1 MWGKQ
6 GKKLQQQINDI
17 FNELRRK
24 LCGEKQNKTKGDG
37 NMRKE
42 RMRKAEENQKRQIK
56 REENNSRNKSEKDKK
71 KEEKTG
77 YMEIE
82 KEKRRKYENR
92 SDREMKKK

>member
-71 KEEKTG
+71 KKRKLD
-77 YMEIE
+77 IW
-82 KEKRRKYENR
+82 KLKKRREGN
-92 SDREMKKK
+92 MKIEVTEK